1 MKYLENDKLTQLTSE
16 LTDAVTNSRMINGRL
31 ECFTTKRIQNEKKYA
46 HQLGEKYVEE
56 LEREEEVM
64 ASIIRRKRSASVSE
78 IEGGISKIPFA
89 QRSASVGQIEGG
101 VSKRPLS
108 DLDSITA
115 QGAAKRSRAKS
126 FDSTEPYSQKS
137 ALGDFFELGTRR
149 LMTDLILTLNACFP
163 DYDFSNVRPS
173 HFVKMSPIV
182 VVKAVNSKLS
192 ELAAQKPLL
201 LKNLWDALD
210 ETMSLNETEVY
221 SYAPNDDLS
230 FLTQTLL
237 ENDGSQQNAL
247 WSFNYFFV
255 NKSLKRILFFSCVET
270 MLNEISDEEDDDVQQ
285 SFYYKSS
292 EVDFDLDP
300 TNVAGGIPFVA

>member
-1 MKYLENDKLTQLTSE
+1 MGLLTSDKNFNVTMLLTEGSSTTVASPTMKYLENDKLNHLTSE
-16 LTDAVTNSRMINGRL
+16 LTDAVTHSRMINGRL

-64 ASIIRRKRSASVSE
+64 AETRKRSASVSV
-78 IEGGISKIPFA
+78 IEGA
-89 QRSASVGQIEGG
+89 LLTT
-101 VSKRPLS
+101 SKR
-108 DLDSITA
+108 A
-115 QGAAKRSRAKS
+115 RATS
-126 FDSTEPYSQKS
+126 FDSTERSTQRS

-173 HFVKMSPIV
+173 QFVKMSPIV
-182 VVKAVNSKLS
+182 VVKAVNSKLN
-192 ELAAQKPLL
+192 ELYSQKPLL
-201 LKNLWDALD
+201 LKNLWDAID
-210 ETMSLNETEVY
+210 EAMTLNETEVY
-221 SYAPNDDLS
+221 SYVPNDDLS

-237 ENDGSQQNAL
+237 DDGSQQNAL

-255 NKSLKRILFFSCVET
+255 NKHLKRILFFSCVET
-270 MLNEISDEEDDDVQQ
+270 MMNEISDEEDDDNVQQ
-285 SFYYKSS
+285 NFHYKSS

-300 TNVAGGIPFVA
+300 TNVSGGIPFVGR

>member
-1 MKYLENDKLTQLTSE
+1 MKYLEDDRLTQLTSE
-16 LTDAVTNSRMINGRL
+16 LTDAVTHSRMINGRL

-56 LEREEEVM
+56 LEREEEIM
-64 ASIIRRKRSASVSE
+64 ASMIRRKRSTSVSD
-78 IEGGISKIPFA
+78 IDGGLSKERF
-89 QRSASVGQIEGG
+89 SG
-101 VSKRPLS
+101 
-108 DLDSITA
+108 LDHT
-115 QGAAKRSRAKS
+115 QGAAKRSRATS

-163 DYDFSNVRPS
+163 DYDFCNVRPS
-173 HFVKMSPIV
+173 HFLKMSPMIV
-182 VVKAVNSKLS
+182 IKAVNSKLS
-192 ELAAQKPLL
+192 ELEAQKPLL

-210 ETMSLNETEVY
+210 ETMNLNESEVY
-221 SYAPNDDLS
+221 SYAPNDDLN

-237 ENDGSQQNAL
+237 ENDGSSKENAL

-270 MLNEISDEEDDDVQQ
+270 MLNEISDEEDDDEDMQQ
-285 SFYYKSS
+285 NIFYKSI

-300 TNVAGGIPFVA
+300 TNVAGGTPFVA